1 MQKKKRKLPALDK
14 YVIFSLAV
22 LIIFT
27 IVSFIYQFITQ
38 QEVSGTLTTCFFAAF
53 GGELLS
59 LAMIKRLKL
68 QGTKKKKEEE
78 EYGEIDE

>member
-27 IVSFIYQFITQ
+27 IVSFAYQFITQ
-38 QEVSGTLTTCFFAAF
+38 QEISGTLTTCFFAAF

-68 QGTKKKKEEE
+68 KNAKKEEDK
-78 EYGEIDE
+78 YGEIDE